1 MPGLQALPVPVAS
14 SSLRSIDMSR
24 ALCAFVIALLLGA
37 CGGGGSSSPISEA
50 QAATPRPRAIAFGDS
65 LTAGYIPVGGY
76 PQLRQDLAYTREL
89 APVVDVV
96 TLAVGGATSA
106 DGLGYQAATLRGLPA
121 GAVVVMFGINDALKG
136 LTAAQTSDNIDRIL
150 AGYPGAKRVVIAP
163 PLWSEQTR
171 AVQAALTEELRV
183 RSLIWGAVFID
194 RYTPSANLAPYCT
207 ADRHPCEDW
216 HRETGRL
223 VAAALQRP

>member
-1 MPGLQALPVPVAS
+1 MARLYLLLA
-14 SSLRSIDMSR
+14 
-24 ALCAFVIALLLGA
+24 ALCIIVG
-37 CGGGGSSSPISEA
+37 CGGGGSSSPIPEA
-50 QAATPRPRAIAFGDS
+50 QAATPHPLAIAFGDS
-65 LTAGYIPVGGY
+65 LTAGYVPVGGY
-76 PQLRQDLAYTREL
+76 LQLRQDLSYTREL
-89 APVVDVV
+89 APVADVV

-121 GAVVVMFGINDALKG
+121 HAVVVMFGINDALKG
-136 LTAAQTSDNIDRIL
+136 LTAAQTSDNIGRIL

-171 AVQAALTEELRV
+171 AAQASLTEELRA
-183 RSLIWGAVFID
+183 RSLSWGAVFID

-207 ADRHPCEDW
+207 TDRHPCEDW